1 MYTGAMPSR
10 AWAMLERGAPF
21 LAVLVLA
28 FAQVVSCADA
38 HAPGGGTTN
47 NSSAPVS
54 SRAPGWP
61 SPVGLCLGL
70 AAVAVVQV
78 GVTLPYYY
86 ALRTGV
92 IQRPFIQIKRKA
104 GSKSG
109 DSSAGFFRGVLKHL
123 SNPEGFVLLGGYLT
137 GTWMFNLM
145 PPSYYL
151 LWDSS
156 PSLVDVALQLLINDL
171 YQTLAHMAEHQIKAI
186 YKKAHKPHHK
196 HTSPMLFDAFDG
208 DFLDTVF
215 MILIPLY
222 STCMTMAYLLGRDV
236 SVWSYMIFGS
246 LYANYLCLIHSEYE
260 HPWDGLFMKLGIS
273 TPADHHVHHKLFN
286 RNFGHLFMYWDKMF
300 GTYTDPRSV
309 PKHFVKTF

>member
-1 MYTGAMPSR
+1 MAALVR
-10 AWAMLERGAPF
+10 RGGPF
-21 LAVLVLA
+21 VAVLALAV
-28 FAQVVSCADA
+28 AQFLSCADA
-38 HAPGGGTTN
+38 SSKSGSNGVSVSDGTADA
-47 NSSAPVS
+47 SGSD
-54 SRAPGWP
+54 WP

-70 AAVAVVQV
+70 AAVAVVQLA
-78 GVTLPYYY
+78 VTLPYYY
-86 ALRTGV
+86 ALRTGM
-92 IQRPFIQIKRKA
+92 ISRPFIQIKRN
-104 GSKSG
+104 SSG
-109 DSSAGFFRGVLKHL
+109 DEGGKSFFQGVIKHL
-123 SNPEGFVLLGGYLT
+123 SNPEGFVLLGGYLA

-145 PPSYYL
+145 PPSYYV
-151 LWDSS
+151 LWESR
-156 PSLVDVALQLLINDL
+156 PSLVDVALQLLINDF
-171 YQTLAHMAEHQIKAI
+171 YQTLAHLAEHQIKCI
-186 YKKAHKPHHK
+186 YKNAHKPHHK

-222 STCMTMAYLLGRDV
+222 STCLTMAYLLGRDV

-260 HPWDGLFMKLGIS
+260 HPWDSLFMKLGIG

-309 PKHFVKTF
+309 TKHFVKTFE

>member
-1 MYTGAMPSR
+1 MDGISCALRRS
-10 AWAMLERGAPF
+10 APF
-21 LAVLVLA
+21 FGVLAVA
-28 FAQVVSCADA
+28 FAQFLSCADA
-38 HAPGGGTTN
+38 HSGGDVGGEGGAN
-47 NSSAPVS
+47 A
-54 SRAPGWP
+54 WP

-92 IQRPFIQIKRKA
+92 LRRPFIQIKRKA
-104 GSKSG
+104 ESSG
-109 DSSAGFFRGVLKHL
+109 NGGDGFFRGVVKHL
-123 SNPEGFVLLGGYLT
+123 SNPEGFVLLGGYLA

-145 PPSYYL
+145 PASYYL
-151 LWDSS
+151 LWDSR

-171 YQTLAHMAEHQIKAI
+171 YQTLAHMAEHQIKAV
-186 YKKAHKPHHK
+186 YRHAHKPHHK
-196 HTSPMLFDAFDG
+196 HTSPVLFDAFDG

-222 STCMTMAYLLGRDV
+222 STCLTMAYILGRDV

-260 HPWDGLFMKLGIS
+260 HPWDALFMKIGIG

-286 RNFGHLFMYWDKMF
+286 RNFGHLFMYWDKLF

-309 PKHFVKTF
+309 KKHFVRTF